1 MKNQNPGTLINKG
14 IEVSARSHPTDNLHV
29 YATYSYLRTSLRNLT
44 GAPKNQYYLG
54 VDWRPCKALEIGAD
68 VKGIGGLYVS
78 DGIAR
83 QNYALLDMKIS
94 YELCRYLSLFCRLEN
109 ITDAHYVIN
118 RGYDMPGFTAMGGF
132 KFDL

>member
-1 MKNQNPGTLINKG
+1 M
-14 IEVSARSHPTDNLHV
+14 
-29 YATYSYLRTSLRNLT
+29 
-44 GAPKNQYYLG
+44 
-54 VDWRPCKALEIGAD
+54 DWRPCKALEIGAD